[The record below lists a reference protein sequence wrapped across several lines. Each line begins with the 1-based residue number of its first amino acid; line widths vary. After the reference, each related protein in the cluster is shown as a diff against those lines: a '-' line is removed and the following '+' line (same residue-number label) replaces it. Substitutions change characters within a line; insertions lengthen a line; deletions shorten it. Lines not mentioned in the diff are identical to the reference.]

1 MAAQSADVNRTE
13 SKRGETSAAMDGGA
27 QTIYKGS
34 LVMNDATG
42 YAVSGADT
50 ASCVFRGVALEKKV
64 IASTET
70 DGTTSIRLSRIG
82 CWEFAFGAG
91 SLAVTDIGTA
101 VFITTDNEVDVAGT
115 TTNDVACGVIVGRV
129 DADTA
134 LVDIEG
140 FAF

>member
-13 SKRGETSAAMDGGA
+13 SKRGEHLCAMDGGA

-34 LVMNDATG
+34 HVMNDATG

-50 ASCVFRGVALEKKV
+50 ASCVYRGVAIEKKTV
-64 IASTET
+64 AATET
-70 DGTTSIRLSRIG
+70 DGTTSIRVSRIG
-82 CWEFAFGAG
+82 CWPFAFGAG
-91 SLAVTDIGTA
+91 SLAVTHIGTA
-101 VFITTDNEVDVAGT
+101 VFITDDNTVDVAGT
-115 TTNDVACGVIVGRV
+115 TTNDVACGVIVGRI

-140 FAF
+140 YAF